1 MTIKLR
7 AHHLLCMLTYVG
19 KGYSVAFT
27 KNYDRIIAR
36 IAAGEDILIQE
47 GPDDVCQPLLGDSDP
62 HCFRDSVVERD
73 AKAAADVGRLL
84 GKTIQAGDV
93 LTLDGETVARFRGA
107 FGQGTTRTACAG
119 CEWFDLCSTISK
131 ADYADTRLQL
141 PSL

>member
-1 MTIKLR
+1 
-7 AHHLLCMLTYVG
+7 MLTYIG

-27 KNYDRIIAR
+27 ENYDRIIAR

-73 AKAAADVGRLL
+73 AKAAADVGLL
-84 GKTIQAGDV
+84 MGKTIQAGDV

-119 CEWFDLCSTISK
+119 CEWFDLCSTISN